1 MEKSVEPRITFG
13 MIVLNGEPFLLYNL
27 RALYPFAHQIIV
39 VEGACPSAKEIANSD
54 GHSSDNTLSVLRRF
68 QREEDLEHKFTVV
81 TAENEGHSDGFWS
94 EKDEMSQAYAKRA
107 TGNYL
112 WQIDSDEF
120 YMPED
125 MVAVIETLRSAPRI
139 TAATF
144 RVLTFWGGLKY
155 KVDGLYLRNGAQD
168 FHRLFAWGK
177 EYRYITHRPPTVVDE
192 QGIDLRTV
200 IHLSAAALAHRGIY
214 MYHYELLFP
223 KQVIEKCRY
232 YSRVPWSG
240 YLSNLGEWVQECY
253 LQLKRPYRVHM
264 IYAKPSWL
272 ERFLKPH
279 PPQVKEMVKAVEEG
293 NYPGFGLRGVTDIEG
308 LLSRPSY
315 WIGRNVL
322 KVWSHVSLPLQK
334 IVGGL
339 RRVLGPTFV
348 GSIYRAM
355 RPRKQVESH

>member
-1 MEKSVEPRITFG
+1 MEESVEPRITFG

-39 VEGACPSAKEIANSD
+39 VEGACPSAKEIATYD
-54 GHSSDNTLSVLRRF
+54 GHSVDNTLGVLKTF
-68 QREEDLEHKFTVV
+68 QQVEDSEHKLTIV
-81 TAENEGHSDGFWS
+81 TAENEGHSDGLWS

-125 MVAVIETLRSAPRI
+125 MGAVIEMLRFTPQI
-139 TAATF
+139 MAATF
-144 RVLTFWGGLKY
+144 RVLTFWGGLNY
-155 KVDGLYLRNGAQD
+155 QVDGLYLRNDAQD

-177 EYRYITHRPPTVVDE
+177 GFRYITHRPPTVVDE
-192 QGIDLRTV
+192 QGIDLRRV
-200 IHLSAAALAHRGIY
+200 NHLTATALAHRGIY

-223 KQVIEKCRY
+223 KQVMEKCRY

-264 IYAKPSWL
+264 IYANPSWL

-279 PPQVKEMVKAVEEG
+279 PPQVLEMVKMVEEG
-293 NYPGFGLRGVTDIEG
+293 RWPGFTMRRTGDIEL
-308 LLSRPSY
+308 LLSKPSY
-315 WIGRNVL
+315 RLGRNLL
-322 KVWSHVSLPLQK
+322 KLWSIVVIPSTK
-334 IVGGL
+334 IIARARQTL
-339 RRVLGPTFV
+339 RTTFV
-348 GSIYRAM
+348 GSAYRFLRGGM
-355 RPRKQVESH
+355 R